1 MLSNV
6 KWLGHAT
13 LKFTG
18 KKIVYIDPYQ
28 LKNQDAAD
36 LILITHDHFDHLSLE
51 DIDKIRKK
59 NTIFILPQ
67 SVKTSLGGDIRRIN
81 IGEKIIIDDIVIEA
95 MPSYN
100 INKEFHPKSAG
111 NVGYILTLNGIRYY
125 HAGDTDIIPEMKE
138 LSVDVAFLPVGG
150 TYTMTA
156 EEAAKAAQII
166 QPEIAVPMHYGS
178 IVGSIDDAKKFEKL
192 CSCTVTILPKGE

>member
-18 KKIVYIDPYQ
+18 KKTVYVDPYQ
-28 LKNQDAAD
+28 LKNRDAAD

-59 NTIFILPQ
+59 ETVFILPQ
-67 SVKTSLGGDIRRIN
+67 SVKTSLRGDIRRIK

-95 MPSYN
+95 TPSYN

-138 LSVDVAFLPVGG
+138 LSIDVAFLPVGG

-156 EEAAKAAQII
+156 EEAAKAAQTI

-178 IVGSIDDAKKFEKL
+178 IVGSIDDAKKFENL
-192 CSCTVTILPKGE
+192 CGCTVTILPKGE